1 MGGRHMVPAAEE
13 VALDDGAETQ
23 PLDPLVIDVFD
34 GVDCGLA
41 VFDADFNLIRA
52 NTQYL
57 ELCGYQPE
65 DVPPGTSLETLMS
78 RSLSSRGFDGPE
90 IETATATTILRLK
103 VGGTH
108 KFRFRTAAGKYI
120 TVNRHRNPDGN
131 LIETV
136 QEVHNADGK
145 TEGADRLRF
154 IAELAHS
161 RMMHALDAMIDGF
174 ALYDPEDRLVVY
186 NQKYVE
192 LNPHI
197 ADLIKPGAQYE
208 EMLRQGVARGG
219 FRLNGM
225 DDEAFINWDLQRHF
239 NPGEPY
245 ERQLSDGRWIRT
257 LERQSEDGSIV
268 GTRTDITE
276 LKQRELEVQKI
287 SGDLDRTNDQFNVAL
302 NNMIQGLCMFDA
314 DQKLILCNRQYLEMY
329 GFSPDIVKP
338 GISLSDVMRY
348 SISLGNYRDED
359 AQAALHA
366 RHDPK
371 KLRERT
377 TIKQYLRDGR
387 VMAVMNQPM
396 RNGGTI
402 ATYQDITI
410 LEQHEARLVAYMKKL
425 EHSNRELQDF
435 AHVASH
441 DLQEPL
447 RKIEAFGDRLMRKYG
462 HLLPDDGRMYVDRMQ
477 NAAVRMRQLITDLLG
492 YSRITTKAKP
502 FRKVDLNETLDGVIS
517 DIQMRIEDDK
527 GKVIVGDLPTFDAD
541 PSQMR
546 QLFQNLLS
554 NALKF
559 KKPDVDPVVS
569 VSADKLMRP
578 GENGEQRAFWRIK
591 VADNGIGFDNKHKDQ
606 IFTIF
611 QRLHGRFDYEGTGI
625 GLATC
630 RKIVERHEGTLDA
643 DGVLDEGATFTVDLP
658 AVQINN
664 EEPL

>member
-1 MGGRHMVPAAEE
+1 MDPAAHEL
-13 VALDDGAETQ
+13 APDDGAEAHV
-23 PLDPLVIDVFD
+23 LDPLLLDVFE

-41 VFDADFNLIRA
+41 VFDIDFQLIKA
-52 NTQYL
+52 NAQYL
-57 ELCGYQPE
+57 ELCGYEQD
-65 DVPPGTSLETLMS
+65 DVPRGTPLQTLMA
-78 RSLSSRGFDGPE
+78 RSLSSRGFQDSD
-90 IETATATTILRLK
+90 IETATATTLLRLK

-108 KFRFRTAAGKYI
+108 KFRFRTAGGKYI

-136 QEVHNADGK
+136 QEVHNADGRS
-145 TEGADRLRF
+145 EGADRLKF
-154 IAELAHS
+154 IAEIAHS
-161 RMMHALDAMIDGF
+161 RMMHALDAMADGF

-208 EMLRQGVARGG
+208 AMLREGVSRGG

-225 DDEAFINWDLQRHF
+225 DEETFINWDLQRHF

-257 LERQSEDGSIV
+257 LERQAEDGSIV

-276 LKQRELEVQKI
+276 LKKRELEVQRI

-359 AQAALHA
+359 AQAALKA

-371 KLRERT
+371 KLKERT

-396 RNGGTI
+396 PNGGSI
-402 ATYQDITI
+402 ATYQDITV
-410 LEQHEARLVAYMKKL
+410 LERHEAQLLAYMNKL
-425 EHSNRELQDF
+425 ESSNRELQDF

-447 RKIEAFGDRLMRKYG
+447 RKIEAFGDRLKRKYG
-462 HLLPDDGRMYVDRMQ
+462 DMLPEDGQVFVDRMQ
-477 NAAVRMRQLITDLLG
+477 HAAVRMRQLISDLLS
-492 YSRITTKAKP
+492 YSRVTTKAKP
-502 FRKVDLNETLDGVIS
+502 FRQVDLKEILEGVVS
-517 DIQMRIEDDK
+517 DIEMRIEDND
-527 GKVIVGDLPTFDAD
+527 GSVVLGDLPTFDAD

-559 KKPDVDPVVS
+559 KKPDVNPLVTVTASPLTKHDDS
-569 VSADKLMRP
+569 GTAH
-578 GENGEQRAFWRIK
+578 AFWSIK
-591 VADNGIGFDNKHKDQ
+591 VADNGIGFDNRYKDQ

-611 QRLHGRFDYEGTGI
+611 QRLHGRFEYEGTGI

-630 RKIVERHEGTLDA
+630 RKIVERHHGTLDA
-643 DGVLDEGATFTVDLP
+643 DGVPDEGATFTVELP
-658 AVQINN
+658 AVQTN
-664 EEPL
+664 EEGTV